1 MTIETVEQ
9 LYQSQAVALSLREI
23 LRPAAGEVIF
33 PPTYAPASKG
43 EKSGYNISPTR
54 TGNVCTIDSV
64 GSQANRMEPIFM
76 EEGSRHLVPQVTVKA
91 GERLGANLL
100 RMGHRLADAAIR
112 FSDLH
117 DRINEAFLAYRER
130 GNATGIARIGP
141 TSLVFGVWDSRE
153 THTKVP
159 RLINATIRA
168 YDVDEL
174 TRSAQYVPTFEYQD
188 VGFGEGD
195 KENAA
200 EVGLGHVPSTNTHGG
215 VIVRGAI
222 VRQAELNLNAL
233 RALRGADPAET
244 ETLQRYILGLALVA
258 MLAPRVHDLRQGCLL
273 VADPAQPATLQ
284 AVMLDGTAGEVQFSF
299 DTVKAFADH
308 AARTF
313 GVGASQEG
321 VFDRGK
327 AKEVAKA
334 AKKK

>member
-9 LYQSQAVALSLREI
+9 LYRSQAVALSLREV
-23 LRPAAGEVIF
+23 LRPASGEVIF

-43 EKSGYNISPTR
+43 EKSGYKISPTR

-64 GSQANRMEPIFM
+64 GSQANRMEPLFM
-76 EEGSRHLVPQVTVKA
+76 EADYRHLVPQVTVKA
-91 GERLGANLL
+91 GALTANLL
-100 RMGHRLADAAIR
+100 KMGHRLADAAIR
-112 FSDLH
+112 FSDLQ
-117 DRINEAFLAYRER
+117 DAIREAFLAYRDR
-130 GNATGIARIGP
+130 GNATSMAKIGP

-159 RLINATIRA
+159 RLLNATIRA

-174 TRSAQYVPTFEYQD
+174 TRSAQYVPTFEYQN
-188 VGFGEGD
+188 VGFGEGE

-200 EVGLGHVPSTNTHGG
+200 EIGLGHVPSTNTHGG

-222 VRQAELNLNAL
+222 VRQAEMNLNAL
-233 RALRGADPAET
+233 RALRGADPADT

-273 VADPAQPATLQ
+273 VADPAHSATLQ
-284 AVMLDGTAGEVQFSF
+284 AVMLEGNIGEVKFSF
-299 DTVKAFADH
+299 DAVKTFADD

-313 GVGASQEG
+313 GVGEPREAM
-321 VFDRGK
+321 FDVAR